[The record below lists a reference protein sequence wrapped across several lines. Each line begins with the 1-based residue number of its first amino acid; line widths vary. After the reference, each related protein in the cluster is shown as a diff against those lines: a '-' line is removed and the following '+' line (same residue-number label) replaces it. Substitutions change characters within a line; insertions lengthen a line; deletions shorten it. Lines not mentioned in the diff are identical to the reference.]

1 MRQEG
6 CPWYLHG
13 LSHDG
18 RLSGTREAL
27 LSSPIKSSPTQAE
40 YCLPKYAL
48 HPYSGSLMWPRLE
61 EPPTLSTTKP
71 PVRAVS
77 HSFILSSAVL
87 PPALLMSPCRPSP
100 ETPIDVAKQI
110 HDAGMK
116 AGIAISPD
124 TPADVISQEIADSV
138 DMILV
143 MTVHPGQPALPTQTR
158 SSQAHQ
164 TLLTPLVYHLAHL
177 SGKGGQK
184 FMEECMP
191 KVRRL
196 RFPDD
201 SPSPLADAEP
211 PHRLSSCSFDSGV
224 RPSQVLPEQE
234 HSSRRRRRSRQ
245 HPYMRLC
252 RSKRHRRWFEYLQ
265 RQGFQRC
272 HHRYEGGH
280 RRGDQEG

>member
-1 MRQEG
+1 
-6 CPWYLHG
+6 
-13 LSHDG
+13 
-18 RLSGTREAL
+18 
-27 LSSPIKSSPTQAE
+27 
-40 YCLPKYAL
+40 
-48 HPYSGSLMWPRLE
+48 MWPRLE

-211 PHRLSSCSFDSGV
+211 PHRLSSCSFGPGNIRTCACAGANVIVAGSSIFNAKDSRGV
-224 RPSQVLPEQE
+224 ITG
-234 HSSRRRRRSRQ
+234 
-245 HPYMRLC
+245 MREVIDEEI
-252 RSKRHRRWFEYLQ
+252 KKAEA
-265 RQGFQRC
+265 
-272 HHRYEGGH
+272 
-280 RRGDQEG
+280 